1 MDERET
7 AQAIEAA
14 AADWVARLDR
24 ADDPADRARLDAW
37 LAGDVRRRGA
47 FFRAQA
53 AYAMLDR
60 ASVLRGG
67 QVESAPAGIGAPAGE
82 DHTRD
87 GGDGGDRPADA
98 HAPAPGGFPR
108 RRMLWGGAA
117 AAGLA
122 TLGIGWMFRG
132 EGEQHIETAIGE
144 IRRVPLDDGSLAAV
158 NTRTSL
164 AVSLK
169 PELRRITLDSGEAW
183 FQVAKDRTRPFVVE
197 AGDVRVRAV
206 GTAFSVRRTDA
217 GAEVR
222 VTEGVV
228 EVWRVGDEGDAR
240 RVSAGSAA
248 MVDIAAQAPPMV
260 AARDDIDRALSWRT
274 GQLILDGDSVAEAA
288 AEFNRYNRV
297 QLRVADD
304 ALGREKMIG
313 RFRTNEPDAFARAVA
328 GLMGARVETAPD
340 LILLSRD

>member
-7 AQAIEAA
+7 AQAIEARA
-14 AADWVARLDR
+14 AEWVARLDG
-24 ADDPADRARLDAW
+24 ADDPADRDRLDAW
-37 LAGDVRRRGA
+37 LAGDIRRRGA

-67 QVESAPAGIGAPAGE
+67 QIE
-82 DHTRD
+82 
-87 GGDGGDRPADA
+87 GGM
-98 HAPAPGGFPR
+98 PAPDDDDAGDAGDATVEVDATAHESFTR
-108 RRMLWGGAA
+108 RRLFWGGGAV

-122 TLGIGWMFRG
+122 TLGIGWMFR
-132 EGEQHIETAIGE
+132 EGGQQHIETAIGE
-144 IRRVPLDDGSLAAV
+144 IRRVPLEDGSLAAV
-158 NTRTSL
+158 NTRTRL

-169 PELRRITLDSGEAW
+169 PELRRIVLDSGEAW

-197 AGDVRVRAV
+197 AGEVRVRAV

-228 EVWRVGDEGDAR
+228 EVWRAGDEGNAR

-248 MVDIAAQAPPMV
+248 MVDITAQAPPMV

-297 QLRVADD
+297 QLQVNDD

>member
-7 AQAIEAA
+7 AQAIEAHA
-14 AADWVARLDR
+14 AEWVARLDR
-24 ADDPADRARLDAW
+24 SDDPAARARLDAW

-67 QVESAPAGIGAPAGE
+67 QAEDEPAADNDAGIPPE
-82 DHTRD
+82 D
-87 GGDGGDRPADA
+87 ADA
-98 HAPAPGGFPR
+98 ERGPSR
-108 RRMLWGGAA
+108 RRMLWGSGVA

-122 TLGIGWMFRG
+122 ASGIGWMFRDSG
-132 EGEQHIETAIGE
+132 QQHIETAVGE

-158 NTRTSL
+158 NTQTRL

-169 PELRRITLDSGEAW
+169 PELRRIVLDSGEAW
-183 FQVAKDRTRPFVVE
+183 FQVVKDRTRPFVVE
-197 AGDVRVRAV
+197 AGDIRVRAV
-206 GTAFSVRRTDA
+206 GTAFSVRRTDE

-228 EVWRVGDEGDAR
+228 EVWQVGDEGNAR

-248 MVDIAAQAPPMV
+248 TVNMAVQAPPVV

-288 AEFNRYNRV
+288 AEFNRYNRI
-297 QLRVADD
+297 QLQVTDD

-328 GLMGARVETAPD
+328 SLMGARVETASD
-340 LILLSRD
+340 RILLSRD